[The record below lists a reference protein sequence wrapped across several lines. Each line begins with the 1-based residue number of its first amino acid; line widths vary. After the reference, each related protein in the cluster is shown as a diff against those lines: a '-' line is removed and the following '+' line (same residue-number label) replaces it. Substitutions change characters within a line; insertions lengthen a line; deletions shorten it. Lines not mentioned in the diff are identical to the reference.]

1 MVLHSLQKRQVL
13 VTKWASHLSCYQWGQ
28 PEDWRR
34 PATKL
39 LVCKAARAEAFVSNT
54 KETKTWSGWAPG
66 CNPAISGEVCAQ
78 STLELP
84 LQEAEGR
91 SGLYVPTK
99 AEPSLLHSL
108 CFQVPHAACS
118 RKCYPYWLSQRRWS
132 LSGGQNPQVPLFTSG
147 SRPLSSCC
155 LELKGMLN

>member
-84 LQEAEGR
+84 
-91 SGLYVPTK
+91 
-99 AEPSLLHSL
+99 
-108 CFQVPHAACS
+108 S
-118 RKCYPYWLSQRRWS
+118 RR
-132 LSGGQNPQVPLFTSG
+132 
-147 SRPLSSCC
+147 
-155 LELKGMLN
+155 LKGGVVFMYLPRPSPPFCTVCASRFHTLLAPVNAIPTDSLREDGVYLGVRIHKCLYLHLDQGHSVPAA